1 MQKSVSNFMKM
12 AVTLY
17 KVCWAK
23 LELKL
28 STVQYIKYL
37 FNTVILML
45 KLILLKLIKFV
56 NYKIVANPS
65 MVQEIILISNV

>member
-1 MQKSVSNFMKM
+1 
-12 AVTLY
+12 
-17 KVCWAK
+17 
-23 LELKL
+23 
-28 STVQYIKYL
+28 
-37 FNTVILML
+37 ML